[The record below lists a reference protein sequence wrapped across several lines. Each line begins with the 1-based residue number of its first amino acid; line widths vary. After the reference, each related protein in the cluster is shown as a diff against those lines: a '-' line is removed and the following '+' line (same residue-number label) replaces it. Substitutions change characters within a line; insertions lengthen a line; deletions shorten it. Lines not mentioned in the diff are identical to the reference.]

1 LDKYG
6 NLEFPTFIDYVLKDV
21 EKECKN
27 PVNCAIDSHWQPYV
41 SRCAFCQIPYT
52 YILSYESFDDDMKAM
67 SLITNIPFT
76 PGHWNKRKANHTMQ
90 TVDFLRQLNKTKLER
105 LEKLYALDFRMFN
118 YSTDAYYDTIQD

>member
-1 LDKYG
+1 
-6 NLEFPTFIDYVLKDV
+6 
-21 EKECKN
+21 
-27 PVNCAIDSHWQPYV
+27 
-41 SRCAFCQIPYT
+41 
-52 YILSYESFDDDMKAM
+52 MKAM

-90 TVDFLRQLNKTKLER
+90 TVDFLRQLNKTILER